1 MRILCICMMLL
12 GCVVCPVV
20 QAAPLHDWQRLEAAA
35 ALAEKEGLEPVRHQ
49 QGVAAAIAAYL
60 QALDPYSSYIS
71 PAEARQL
78 KEDAANRFG
87 GVGMD
92 IIQNSEGMLYCLPHA
107 GSPAANAGIGYGD
120 VLRAVDGAYL
130 HDKPL
135 RVVRHLVRGP
145 AHSQVR
151 LLVAGA
157 NGAKEV
163 TVTREMMQPP
173 SAELLAGQGF
183 YRIRLTRF
191 DAQTL
196 PQLKAALAGVPA
208 GMPLVLDVRGN
219 IGGELE
225 VALQSASLFLPQG
238 TALVTILKKDAL
250 PDVQVAAG
258 GGTVPAGFVVV
269 WQDAFTASAAEV
281 FAAALAQ
288 NGKAVLVGQRSF
300 GKGRSQVAVP
310 AKDGGI
316 YLITNAE
323 LLPPNGISYHGKGL
337 EPDLLVGARSATV
350 QADFER
356 RTYEAFGKTH

>member
-1 MRILCICMMLL
+1 MAFL
-12 GCVVCPVV
+12 GCAACPLA
-20 QAAPLHDWQRLEAAA
+20 QAAPQHDWQRLEAAA
-35 ALAEKEGLEPVRHQ
+35 AMAEKESLEPVLHQ
-49 QGVAAAIAAYL
+49 KSVSAAITAYL
-60 QALDPYSSYIS
+60 QTLDPYSSYIS

-78 KEDAANRFG
+78 KEDAGNTFG

-92 IIQNSEGMLYCLPHA
+92 IIRNSDGMLYCLPHA

-120 VLRAVDGAYL
+120 VLRAVDGAFL

-135 RVVRHLVRGP
+135 SVVQHLVRGP
-145 AHSQVR
+145 ALSPVR
-151 LLVAGA
+151 LLVAGVD
-157 NGAKEV
+157 GVKEV
-163 TVTREMMQPP
+163 TVTREMVQPP
-173 SAELLAGQGF
+173 SAELVAGQGF

-191 DAQTL
+191 DANTL
-196 PQLKAALAGVPA
+196 PQLKAALARVPA

-219 IGGELE
+219 VGGDLE
-225 VALQSASLFLPQG
+225 AALQSASLFLPPG
-238 TALVTILKKDAL
+238 TPLVTIVKKDAL
-250 PDVQVAAG
+250 PDVQLSGG
-258 GGTVPAGFVVV
+258 GGTEPAGLVAV

-281 FAAALAQ
+281 FAAALAH

-337 EPDLLVGARSATV
+337 EPDLLVGSRSATV

-356 RTYEAFGKTH
+356 RTYEALGKTH